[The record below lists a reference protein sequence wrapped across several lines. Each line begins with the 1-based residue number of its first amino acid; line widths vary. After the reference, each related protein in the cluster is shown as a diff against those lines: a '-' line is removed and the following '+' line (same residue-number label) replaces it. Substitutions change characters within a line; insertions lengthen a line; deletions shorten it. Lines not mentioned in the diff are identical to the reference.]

1 MSLVN
6 TELSLKV
13 KRAMLMIF
21 LIDLYSTKH
30 NTFILKCFSQ
40 FTCTNM
46 DGSRKEG
53 GNFLN
58 LLQKDGYPE
67 RGGSLRKV
75 GVPTLEETMC
85 RNLYQYGKN
94 YHNQLLEM
102 FTSFYLIFKCVLSRK
117 GNAVLYFEFFKK
129 NKLY

>member
-40 FTCTNM
+40 ITCTNM

-94 YHNQLLEM
+94 CHNQLLEM

-117 GNAVLYFEFFKK
+117 GSAVL
-129 NKLY
+129 

>member
-1 MSLVN
+1 
-6 TELSLKV
+6 
-13 KRAMLMIF
+13 
-21 LIDLYSTKH
+21 
-30 NTFILKCFSQ
+30 
-40 FTCTNM
+40 M

-58 LLQKDGYPE
+58 LLQKEGYPE

-94 YHNQLLEM
+94 CHNQLLEM
-102 FTSFYLIFKCVLSRK
+102 FTSFYWVFKCVLSRK
-117 GNAVLYFEFFKK
+117 GSAVLYFEFFKK
-129 NKLY
+129 NELLLKNFLSLS